1 MYLQPAFS
9 LLALSCLVSSGLGAS
24 ISASIH
30 SKPSVA
36 AAWYAGWHATAG
48 FPLSKVSWSKYTHLT
63 YSFAETTS
71 SVRSL
76 DLSGSDPTLLPQF
89 VAEAHKHVRAPD
101 ISVKNAIL
109 TPGQGVKALVS
120 IGGWTGSRFYSSDVG
135 SAANRTA
142 FVQTVINFVEK
153 YDLDGL
159 DFDWEYPGSQGIGC
173 NVVSGADAANF
184 LSFLQELRANPRGK
198 KLILSAATSLSP
210 FAGPDG
216 DPLSDVSGFAAV
228 LDWIAIMNYDV
239 WGPWSSSVGPNAPLD
254 DSCAAPENQ
263 DGSAISAV
271 QAWNQAGIPLHQIVL
286 GVAAYG
292 HSFTVPK
299 SDAFV
304 SGSKNT
310 LAAYPTFDASN
321 PPVGDSWD
329 DGAGVDECGNLQ
341 GPGGDV
347 DFWGL
352 VDLGYLNTDGAPKKN
367 IAYRYDSCS
376 QTPYVYNSTS
386 QIMVS
391 FDNAQSFAAK
401 GKFILNKG
409 LRGFAMWEAG
419 GDFNDILLNSIR
431 KAASL

>member
-1 MYLQPAFS
+1 MYTKSTFF
-9 LLALSCLVSSGLGAS
+9 LLAILCLVAPGFGATINASSHGS
-24 ISASIH
+24 R
-30 SKPSVA
+30 PTVA

-71 SVRSL
+71 SVNSL
-76 DLSGSDPTLLPQF
+76 DLSGSDPILLPQF
-89 VAEAHKHVRAPD
+89 VAEAHK
-101 ISVKNAIL
+101 N
-109 TPGQGVKALVS
+109 GVKALVS

-135 SAANRTA
+135 SVANRTA
-142 FVQTVINFVEK
+142 FVKTVVNFVKK
-153 YDLDGL
+153 YNLDGL

-173 NVVSGADAANF
+173 NLVNGADAGNF
-184 LSFLQELRANPRGK
+184 LSFLQELRANPMGA
-198 KLILSAATSLSP
+198 KLTLSAAVSLSP
-210 FAGPDG
+210 FAGSDG
-216 DPLSDVSGFAAV
+216 NPLSDVSSFAAV

-239 WGPWSSSVGPNAPLD
+239 WGPWSSAVGPNAPLN

-263 DGSAISAV
+263 DGSAVSGV
-271 QAWNQAGIPLHQIVL
+271 EQWNQVGMPFSQIVL

-299 SDAFV
+299 AGAFV
-304 SGSKNT
+304 SGSKGI
-310 LAAYPTFDASN
+310 LVAYPLFDPSN

-329 DGAGVDECGNLQ
+329 DGAGVDECGNLE
-341 GPGGDV
+341 GPGATSTSG
-347 DFWGL
+347 
-352 VDLGYLNTDGAPKKN
+352 
-367 IAYRYDSCS
+367 
-376 QTPYVYNSTS
+376 PYVYNSTS

-401 GKFILNKG
+401 GRFIFNKG

-431 KAASL
+431 VAAWF